1 MIEHDRQQLR
11 ALGDQLV
18 LVLTE
23 RQRSSYFE
31 LVQAGEAQLALE
43 MLVDWLSEAATPLPA
58 AAHDEIRLLAR
69 AVGSETRID
78 NALRFC
84 PRLD

>member
-1 MIEHDRQQLR
+1 MIEHDREQLR
-11 ALGDQLV
+11 ALGDQLG
-18 LVLTE
+18 LLLTE

-31 LVQAGEAQLALE
+31 FVEAGEAQLALE
-43 MLVDWLSEAATPLPA
+43 MLVDWLSEAETPLPA
-58 AAHDEIRLLAR
+58 NAHDGIRRLAR

-78 NALRFC
+78 NALRLC